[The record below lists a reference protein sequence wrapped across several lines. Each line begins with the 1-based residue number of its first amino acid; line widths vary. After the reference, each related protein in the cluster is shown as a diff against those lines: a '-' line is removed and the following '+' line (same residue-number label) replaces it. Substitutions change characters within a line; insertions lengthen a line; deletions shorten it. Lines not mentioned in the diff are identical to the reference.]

1 MTHTLTITFDIALH
15 PNKIYDFR
23 GAFISLA
30 ASSGISDKDISWIS
44 NEEYEKGNWG
54 NAIDQY
60 PRVQYRVN
68 QGQLQIWAINEGRKA
83 MERLI
88 NKNILQHFTLQNKL
102 TPLQIIKIE
111 KESFTIHKDTDMHSY
126 LLFHYVPCDEVKEK
140 IYHQMGT
147 MVEKVQYL
155 EQLISKGISNAFLSL
170 SVRDNNDLVTKVTIV
185 DIIKKDKA
193 VYKTKD
199 KKSRKPI
206 TKHPLSY
213 FIKFKTDILL
223 PDGFAIGNHKSQGYG
238 AIYKIEDL

>member
-1 MTHTLTITFDIALH
+1 MTHTLTITFNLTLP

-23 GAFISLA
+23 GAFISMA
-30 ASSGISDKDISWIS
+30 ANSGISDKDISWIS
-44 NEEYEKGNWG
+44 NEEYENGNWG

-68 QGQLQIWAINEGRKA
+68 QGELQIWAVNEGRKA
-83 MERLI
+83 IERLV
-88 NKNILQHFTLQNKL
+88 NKKNLQHFTLQNKL

-155 EQLISKGISNAFLSL
+155 EQLISKGIYNALLSL
-170 SVRDNNDLVTKVTIV
+170 SVPNIGDIGSKVTLV

-193 VYKTKD
+193 IYKTKD
-199 KKSRKPI
+199 KKSKKPI
-206 TKHPLSY
+206 LKHPLSY
-213 FIKFKTDILL
+213 FIKFKSDILL
-223 PDGFAIGNHKSQGYG
+223 PNGFAVGNYKSQGYG
-238 AIYKIEDL
+238 AMYKIEDL

>member
-1 MTHTLTITFDIALH
+1 
-15 PNKIYDFR
+15 
-23 GAFISLA
+23 
-30 ASSGISDKDISWIS
+30 
-44 NEEYEKGNWG
+44 
-54 NAIDQY
+54 
-60 PRVQYRVN
+60 
-68 QGQLQIWAINEGRKA
+68 
-83 MERLI
+83 
-88 NKNILQHFTLQNKL
+88 
-102 TPLQIIKIE
+102 
-111 KESFTIHKDTDMHSY
+111 
-126 LLFHYVPCDEVKEK
+126 
-140 IYHQMGT
+140 